1 MSFLRVA
8 LLSILLLSSGCLGQ
22 GDGDLE
28 FLGIEYRDPPE
39 APNFVLFDQN
49 GEVFE
54 LSDHEGKVIVVAFVY
69 TACPDICLIISS
81 NLDYV
86 DKNLGGKSDDVV
98 IISVTIDPARD
109 TISHLSDWTENR
121 GYDWYHLTGPVPTLQ
136 QTYRSWNVIIDNEHF
151 SASEPPESD
160 LNRLVLLYPDNSSS
174 IIEHKGF
181 GKNGS
186 DFISEAMLQ
195 SNISSSVGDG
205 PNSSGTIANWTS
217 DEDWSWI
224 LHFWDSESESWVESQ
239 ESTPSIAM
247 DSGTHLGWMSSN
259 ANTSMAPPGEDCD
272 GHGWIMGSGDKAHC
286 MCDEGYERSESDWFS
301 CLVPGL
307 IGDNSTGAQDPHDES
322 LGEYEVGHSTTTFI
336 VGKEMRKRVAY
347 SGIFWDAD
355 EFLQDVITLAD
366 E

>member
-1 MSFLRVA
+1 MSFLRVVVV
-8 LLSILLLSSGCLGQ
+8 SIILLSSGCLGQ

-28 FLGIEYRDPPE
+28 FLGIEYRDPPA

-54 LSDHEGKVIVVAFVY
+54 LSDHGGKVIVVAFVY

-86 DKNLGGKSDDVV
+86 DKNLGGSSDDVV
-98 IISVTIDPARD
+98 LISVTIDPARD
-109 TISHLSDWTENR
+109 TISHLSEWTENR
-121 GYDWYHLTGPVPTLQ
+121 GYEWYHLTGPVSTLQ
-136 QTYRSWNVIIDNEHF
+136 QTYRSWNVIIDNEHI
-151 SASEPPESD
+151 SASEPPESG

-174 IIEHKGF
+174 ILEQRGF

-186 DFISEAMLQ
+186 DFISGATLEYNIT
-195 SNISSSVGDG
+195 SNLGDG
-205 PNSSGTIANWTS
+205 PNSSGTIDGWTS
-217 DEDWSWI
+217 DEDWNWV
-224 LHFWDSESESWVESQ
+224 LHYWDSDSEIWVESQ
-239 ESTPSIAM
+239 ESSSSIMM
-247 DSGTHLGWMSSN
+247 DSETHLAWISSN
-259 ANTSMAPPGEDCD
+259 SNTSMAPPGEDCN
-272 GHGWIMGSGDKAHC
+272 GHGWIMGSGSTAHC
-286 MCDEGYERSESDWFS
+286 MCDDGYERADSDWLS
-301 CLVPGL
+301 CNM
-307 IGDNSTGAQDPHDES
+307 IGSMENNSTESQDPHHES

-355 EFLQDVITLAD
+355 EFLQDIITLVN